1 MAEMNLEMKIMSNS
15 NFPPSLDKAK
25 SLKIDLMTRF
35 ICKKFYHKQIP
46 KRLSANLSLP
56 ISFWMLKILNR
67 FQKMICF
74 QTKIINSNQN
84 FHLNK

>member
-15 NFPPSLDKAK
+15 NFPQSLDRVK

-46 KRLSANLSLP
+46 KRRSANLSLP
-56 ISFWMLKILNR
+56 ISF
-67 FQKMICF
+67 
-74 QTKIINSNQN
+74 
-84 FHLNK
+84 